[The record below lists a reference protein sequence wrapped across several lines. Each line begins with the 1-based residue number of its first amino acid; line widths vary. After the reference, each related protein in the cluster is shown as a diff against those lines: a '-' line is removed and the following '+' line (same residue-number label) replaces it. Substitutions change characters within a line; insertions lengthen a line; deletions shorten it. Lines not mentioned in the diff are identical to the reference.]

1 MAERVTGCRAEPGME
16 EAILK
21 LFGRKDYTPLNI
33 PQLLQQLGLRP
44 NQQQELQQV
53 LRRLERSGQ
62 ITRTKRNRYIQCRE
76 ADLIPGTI
84 RINRQGK
91 GFLQPD
97 EPALR
102 EIVVPES

>member
-1 MAERVTGCRAEPGME
+1 ME

-21 LFGRKDYTPLNI
+21 LLGRKDYAPLNV
-33 PQLLQQLGLRP
+33 PQLLKALGLQP
-44 NQQQELQQV
+44 NQQQELQRSLQA
-53 LRRLERSGQ
+53 LERCGE
-62 ITRTKRNRYIQCRE
+62 ITRTKGNRYIKSLE

-97 EPALR
+97 
-102 EIVVPES
+102 S